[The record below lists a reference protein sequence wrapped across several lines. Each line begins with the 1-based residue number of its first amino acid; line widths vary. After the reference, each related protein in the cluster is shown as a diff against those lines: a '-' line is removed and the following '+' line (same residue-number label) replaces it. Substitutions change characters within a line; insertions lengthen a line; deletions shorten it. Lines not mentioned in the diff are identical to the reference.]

1 MAEEG
6 TTMQRRTRRPM
17 APRAVGAALLGCLLV
32 LSCGGSSQTTI
43 AGPVAT
49 FIPDEPSPADG
60 SVTLQPGEVS
70 GKLSRVK
77 VSVRGVPDFFGAA
90 FWISYDTTAVA
101 YHTFD
106 GASSFLRDGGTDIAV
121 QVDAITTPGKIKVGI
136 SRIQNAGGTV
146 KGVDVTDARDLIVL
160 SFIGTKVVVAS
171 PIAFVDGHGEVVSSS
186 LPPGNGIAVTWA
198 GGTLT
203 VR

>member
-1 MAEEG
+1 MG
-6 TTMQRRTRRPM
+6 
-17 APRAVGAALLGCLLV
+17 PRAAAAALGCLLV
-32 LSCGGSSQTTI
+32 LSCGGSAPPVST
-43 AGPVAT
+43 GPVASFT
-49 FIPDEPSPADG
+49 PDEPSPANG

-70 GKLSRVK
+70 GRLSQVK
-77 VSVRGVPDFFGAA
+77 VSVRGVPDFFGVA

-101 YHTFD
+101 FHTFD

-121 QVDAITTPGKIKVGI
+121 QVDSITTPGKIKVGI

-146 KGVDVTDARDLIVL
+146 EGVDVTDARDLIVL
-160 SFIGTKVVVAS
+160 SFIGTKAVVAS
-171 PIAFVDGHGEVVSSS
+171 PIAFVDGHGEVVGPS

-198 GGTLT
+198 GGKLT